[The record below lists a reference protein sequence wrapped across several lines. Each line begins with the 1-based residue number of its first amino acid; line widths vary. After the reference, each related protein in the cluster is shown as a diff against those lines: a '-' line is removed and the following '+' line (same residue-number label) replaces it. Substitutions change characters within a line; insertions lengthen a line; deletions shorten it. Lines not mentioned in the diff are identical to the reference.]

1 MKYFKNVSTI
11 EELRRE
17 YKKLLKENHPDN
29 GGSEEATK
37 QINLEYE
44 KMFEMLKDKHEQQ
57 TKEKA
62 EGFSYKWD
70 AEIDRQIRE
79 AIQKIIHLDV
89 EIEIVGTWVWVSGN
103 TYPVREQLKE
113 AGFKYIGKRKMWAV
127 HFEQFHKKSKKEIA
141 FDEIRNYYGSEKVER
156 IVRPVLAGC

>member
-79 AIQKIIHLDV
+79 AIQFS
-89 EIEIVGTWVWVSGN
+89 VG
-103 TYPVREQLKE
+103 
-113 AGFKYIGKRKMWAV
+113 
-127 HFEQFHKKSKKEIA
+127 
-141 FDEIRNYYGSEKVER
+141 
-156 IVRPVLAGC
+156 